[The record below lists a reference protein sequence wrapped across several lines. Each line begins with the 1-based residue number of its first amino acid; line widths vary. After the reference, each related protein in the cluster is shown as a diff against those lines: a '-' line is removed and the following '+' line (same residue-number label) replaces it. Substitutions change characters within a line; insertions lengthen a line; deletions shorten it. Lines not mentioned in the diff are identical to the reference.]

1 MTRVAIAGF
10 LHETNT
16 FVPGLTQWEDFA
28 RDGTWP
34 GAVAGADL
42 FTRLARLNLGIA
54 GFMEEATKRN
64 VELVPLVWAMAQP
77 SGVVAD
83 TVFEQMADQMIEG
96 LKKQPVDAVYVE
108 LHGAMVSEH
117 YPDAEAELLR
127 RLRAVVGPD
136 CALLGTLDLHANVS
150 KAMALCPDFLTSY
163 RTYPHTDWGLSGQRA
178 ALWLERVLSW
188 KGKGGRAYRQ
198 APFLVPVTTGC
209 TYTEPSGGLYRLL
222 ETIEAET
229 GAALSLNMGFPPA
242 DIPDVG
248 PTVLAYAA
256 TQAQADAAADR
267 LFEALLAAESGF
279 AAHQPLPVTHAV
291 AQAIAQAA
299 AAQRPIILADTQDNP
314 GAGCPSNTTGLIKAL
329 LEQKA
334 TETLVGIV
342 HDPAAAAQA
351 HAVGLGGQVQTLGGG
366 LTGPGQQPLPG
377 PWIVVGLS
385 DGRFNGTAP
394 MLRNEESKMGLTA
407 LLKQG
412 GVEVLVASI
421 RQQPIHR
428 ETFTHI
434 GRDPA
439 QVKILGLKSSAH
451 FRAGFQQI
459 AETVM
464 VCLAEGTNPEDPAL
478 LPYQHIRSSVRRRP
492 ARS

>member
-28 RDGTWP
+28 RDGAWP
-34 GAVAGADL
+34 GSVYGEQI
-42 FTRLARLNLGIA
+42 FTRLASLNLGIA

-64 VELVPLVWAMAQP
+64 ITLVPLVWAMAQP
-77 SGVVAD
+77 SGVVSKS
-83 TVFEQMADQMIEG
+83 VFEHMAETIVEG
-96 LKKQPVDAVYVE
+96 LKQQKVDAVYIE
-108 LHGAMVSEH
+108 LHGAMVTEDH
-117 YPDAEAELLR
+117 PDAEAELLR
-127 RLRAVVGPD
+127 RVRAVVGPEVPI
-136 CALLGTLDLHANVS
+136 LGTLDLHANVS
-150 KAMALCPDFLTSY
+150 TPMALVPDLLTSY

-188 KGKGGRAYRQ
+188 KGKGGRAFRQ

-209 TYTEPSGGLYRLL
+209 TYTEPSGGLYRLID
-222 ETIEAET
+222 TIEAET

-242 DIPDVG
+242 DIPEVG
-248 PTVLAYAA
+248 PSVLAYAA

-267 LFEALLAAESGF
+267 LFDALLAAESGF
-279 AAHQPLPVTHAV
+279 AAHQPLPVAEAV
-291 AQAIAQAA
+291 GKAILRAQQATK
-299 AAQRPIILADTQDNP
+299 PVVLADTQDNP

-334 TETLVGIV
+334 NHALVGIV
-342 HDPAAAAQA
+342 HDEQAAAQA
-351 HAVGLGGQVQTLGGG
+351 HAVGLGATIAQLGGG
-366 LTGPGQQPLPG
+366 LAGPGQAPVDG
-377 PWIVVGLS
+377 PWQVMALS

-394 MLRNEESKMGLTA
+394 MLRNKESKMGPTA
-407 LLKQG
+407 ILKKD

-428 ETFTHI
+428 ETFSHI

-439 QVKILGLKSSAH
+439 AVKILGLKSSAH
-451 FRAGFQQI
+451 FRAGFQEI
-459 AETVM
+459 ADSVI
-464 VCLAEGTNPEDPAL
+464 VCLADGTNPEDPAE
-478 LPYQHIRSSVRRRP
+478 LPYKHIRKGVRLRP
-492 ARS
+492 QK